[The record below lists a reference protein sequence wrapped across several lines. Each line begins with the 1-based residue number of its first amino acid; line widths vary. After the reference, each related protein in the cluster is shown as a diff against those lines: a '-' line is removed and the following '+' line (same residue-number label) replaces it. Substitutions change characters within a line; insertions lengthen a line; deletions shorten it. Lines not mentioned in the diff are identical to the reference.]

1 MNTDNLNFLQKVL
14 VYTGIFLIGLS
25 LVTFLSVIL
34 GIFTFQEF
42 EFFGHSGLRSIAAVA
57 VLGCLSAAIGF
68 LDE

>member
-34 GIFTFQEF
+34 GISTFQEF
-42 EFFGHSGLRSIAAVA
+42 EFFGHSGLRSIAAGA